1 MVTVVLSPHPEIDGL
16 IARRRRL
23 GLDGHD
29 EVWEGSY
36 HVAPEAAFRHGMT
49 QTRLQ
54 RRLDEVAEPLGLVVT
69 SEFNLGDPQ
78 DYRVPD
84 FGVHARELPDVWV
97 PTALIVGEVLSPDD
111 ETWAKLPFYAARGV
125 EEVFVADPLARTV
138 RVFVLSN
145 GAYEET
151 DRSPR
156 LQASTEQLGAIRWPS
171 G

>member
-1 MVTVVLSPHPEIDGL
+1 VTVVLSPQPEIAEL

-23 GLDGHD
+23 GLDSHD

-36 HVAPEAAFRHGMT
+36 HVAPEAHVRHGWT
-49 QTRLQ
+49 QTYLQVRLVE
-54 RRLDEVAEPLGLVVT
+54 LADAVGLSVTAEL
-69 SEFNLGDPQ
+69 NLGTPQ

-84 FGVHARELPDVWV
+84 FAVHEHEPSGVWV

-125 EEVFVADPLARTV
+125 EEVFVADPVARTV
-138 RVFVLSN
+138 RVFVLSD

-151 DRSPR
+151 DRSAR
-156 LQASTEQLGAIRWPS
+156 LQTSTEQLAAIRWPS